1 MLTKNSINQVSKF
14 LNEQN
19 LGDSQGDVVQIGYGA
34 SANQKREYEA
44 IGDFSKKANQV
55 SGGLRTPRKFGTER

>member
-44 IGDFSKKANQV
+44 IGDVSKKAN
-55 SGGLRTPRKFGTER
+55 